1 MLHRILHHPFSLS
14 SSPLSPHLLSCS
26 SPRRLQGM
34 EFVEGGFGGGFGP
47 KTPGKAVV
55 LNMDDGGGGAA
66 GGDDFF
72 VDELLDFSNGYSET
86 EEHPVELPENEMDG
100 KKISPFSPEK
110 QEAAPPP
117 PPENGALSPEL
128 SVQAAEGLESLE
140 WLSHFVEESFSD
152 YPLTGKFPHNPTAAR
167 SEPPQAAAKEQPCFT
182 TPVQTKARTKRAR
195 TGVRVWPVLSPSFA
209 ETSAASSSSS
219 SSSTSFSPPAL
230 YFVQTETGDSSLRK
244 PPAAKKRKSK
254 PADVSG
260 GGGAVQQ
267 QPRRC
272 SHCGVTKTPQWR
284 AGPLGPKTL
293 CNACGVRFKSGR
305 LLPEYRPA
313 SSPTFSTD
321 LHSNSHRKVLEMRR
335 KKELEN

>member
-14 SSPLSPHLLSCS
+14 SSPLSPHLISCS

-34 EFVEGGFGGGFGP
+34 EFVEGGFGP

-66 GGDDFF
+66 AAGDDFF

-86 EEHPVELPENEMDG
+86 EEQPVELPENEMDG
-100 KKISPFSPEK
+100 RKICPFLPVK
-110 QEAAPPP
+110 QEAAAP

-167 SEPPQAAAKEQPCFT
+167 SEPPQAAAAKEQPCFT

-195 TGVRVWPVLSPSFA
+195 TGVRVWPVLSPSSFA

-230 YFVQTETGDSSLRK
+230 YFIQTETGDSSLRK

-260 GGGAVQQ
+260 GGGAGQQ

-284 AGPLGPKTL
+284 AGPLGRKTL

-313 SSPTFSTD
+313 CSPTFSTD